1 MLIGMGYPAI
11 AGDKGLFKTSTNEDL
26 IKGNIIQIL
35 GTRRGERVMLPLF
48 GTRIWEYIHEPL
60 DAPTVQFLRAE
71 IADAIRIWEPRAI
84 FVSASFS
91 QNTTEGTLTIKLVYR
106 TELSPEEQTVD
117 LTYNRAGGVTM

>member
-1 MLIGMGYPAI
+1 
-11 AGDKGLFKTSTNEDL
+11 
-26 IKGNIIQIL
+26 
-35 GTRRGERVMLPLF
+35 MLPLF

-71 IADAIRIWEPRAI
+71 IADAIRVWEPRAI

-91 QNTTEGTLTIKLVYR
+91 QNTIEGTLRIKLIYR
-106 TELSPEEQTVD
+106 TELNPEEQAVD